1 MIALWRAILAA
12 GAVLTVAGAGSAGAQ
27 ENLDQGKNGAQ
38 LYAGSCALCHKTPQ
52 GLAARG
58 GGMLGLQSFLRE
70 HYTASRESATAIAAY
85 LEAAGNAP
93 AVATKPAAKRPAK
106 KGDEAAK
113 TGEKKPEGSK
123 AESKPA
129 ESKSSES
136 KPSESKSSES
146 KPAESKDSKPSD
158 AKPAEPK
165 ASDVKSGEKPSEP
178 KSGESKPAAA
188 PGDKPAKS
196 D

>member
-12 GAVLTVAGAGSAGAQ
+12 GAILTLVGASSAGAQ

-38 LYAGSCALCHKTPQ
+38 LYAASCALCHKTPQ

-70 HYTASRESATAIAAY
+70 HYTASRESAAAIASY

-93 AVATKPAAKRPAK
+93 VVAAKPAAKRPAK

-113 TGEKKPEGSK
+113 TGEKKPDGGNPADAAASG
-123 AESKPA
+123 SKPA
-129 ESKSSES
+129 DS
-136 KPSESKSSES
+136 KPSETKSS
-146 KPAESKDSKPSD
+146 DSKPSE
-158 AKPAEPK
+158 AKSAEPK
-165 ASDVKSGEKPSEP
+165 ASDTKPSEP

-188 PGDKPAKS
+188 PSDKPMKS